1 MDGQGKIKR
10 CKMFI
15 SELCDS
21 RTSIITAGPVGI
33 MAFWGVPPCE
43 YPCYN
48 EIVVTARG
56 AQAFLRVLIFV
67 YIVTFAKGQMRCNH
81 HWIMKG

>member
-1 MDGQGKIKR
+1 LSI
-10 CKMFI
+10 FI
-15 SELCDS
+15 GDS
-21 RTSIITAGPVGI
+21 TYTRA
-33 MAFWGVPPCE
+33 PPN
-43 YPCYN
+43 YRSPLRSNN
-48 EIVVTARG
+48 EMVVTARG